1 MSSSSSMPPPNT
13 STDNMPSNILI
24 SSQSQVNT
32 SDKTNPIKRKRE
44 HTLRSLKCVHF
55 DKVVGSGTFGVVYKA
70 IEKETGDHVALKKI
84 KMERETQG
92 FPITVS
98 YVI

>member
-1 MSSSSSMPPPNT
+1 MLMSSTYSSSSVSQNGHMNT
-13 STDNMPSNILI
+13 NN
-24 SSQSQVNT
+24 SSSIGN
-32 SDKTNPIKRKRE
+32 KRQRE
-44 HTLRSLKCVHF
+44 HRLRSLNCVHF

-70 IEKETGDHVALKKI
+70 TEKDTGDHVALKKI

-98 YVI
+98 FRIVY